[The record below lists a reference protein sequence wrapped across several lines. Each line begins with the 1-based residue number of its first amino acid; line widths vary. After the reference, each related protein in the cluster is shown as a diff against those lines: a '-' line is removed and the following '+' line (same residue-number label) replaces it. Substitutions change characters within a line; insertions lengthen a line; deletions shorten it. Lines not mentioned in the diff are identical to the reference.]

1 MRYLVTVSARCGD
14 RIVLRARKMVPYRR
28 SRGRLRFAQTETGL
42 PMLGRATIAS
52 VLLAALAGCAGNNT
66 TVCRTDIA
74 LENRQHLILGPVSVD
89 GATVPG
95 ILDTG
100 AQASAVTEGLVTRL
114 GLLSDPR
121 NGSVMTGVGGEGV
134 GQNDALVNR
143 FELAGFDAGSTHYP
157 VVSLP
162 VDSAGREP
170 LGALVG
176 VDLLGHF
183 DIDLDV
189 GHDKMVL
196 YDPDRC
202 TGAPPQWQADAIK
215 VPMDMIWGS
224 GRLLLT
230 VKIDGQDVRA
240 LLDSGA
246 SASVLDRKAAARLG
260 VTPAMM
266 AQESKGE
273 GFGAAGVNFQRTLH
287 RFRSLEI
294 AGERFDSPKL
304 SVLDRDLHDAD
315 MLLGLDWLRNHHVLI
330 SFRRR
335 LLLIERPT
343 GVG

>member
-1 MRYLVTVSARCGD
+1 M
-14 RIVLRARKMVPYRR
+14 LRRAAWVVVP
-28 SRGRLRFAQTETGL
+28 LA
-42 PMLGRATIAS
+42 
-52 VLLAALAGCAGNNT
+52 LAACAGSEN

-74 LENRQHLILGPVSVD
+74 LEDRQHLMLGPVSVD
-89 GATVPG
+89 GTIVPA

-100 AQASAVTEGLVTRL
+100 AQASAVTEGVVTRL

-121 NGSVMTGVGGEGV
+121 NGSVMSGVGGEGV
-134 GQNDALVNR
+134 EQNDAIVAH
-143 FELAGFDAGSTHYP
+143 FELAGFDPHSGHYP

-162 VDSAGREP
+162 VDAVGDEP

-176 VDLLGHF
+176 VDMLGHF

-189 GHDKMVL
+189 GHGKAIL

-202 TGAPPQWQADAIK
+202 TGAPPAWQESAIK
-215 VPMDMIWGS
+215 VPMEMIFGS
-224 GRLLLT
+224 GRLVMT

-246 SASVLDRKAAARLG
+246 SASVLDRKAAERLG
-260 VTPAMM
+260 VTPAMLAHEM
-266 AQESKGE
+266 GGE
-273 GFGAAGVNFQRTLH
+273 GFGAAGVNFHHALH
-287 RFRSLEI
+287 TFRSLEI
-294 AGERFDSPKL
+294 AGERYDSPKI
-304 SVLDRDLHDAD
+304 SVLDRDLTDAD
-315 MLLGLDWLRNHHVLI
+315 MLLGLDWLRRHHVLI